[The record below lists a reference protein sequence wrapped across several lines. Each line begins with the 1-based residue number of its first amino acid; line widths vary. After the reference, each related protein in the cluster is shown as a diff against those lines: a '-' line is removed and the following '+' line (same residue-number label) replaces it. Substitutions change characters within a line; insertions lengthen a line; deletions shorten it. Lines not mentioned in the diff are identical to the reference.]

1 MAARRGR
8 NERPVVSTGFAFG
21 MNHGGF
27 PGRTCFLSGP
37 SSGINASAT
46 NCPAALPSAI
56 AGQGLDEPKESQMTP
71 SRRDFIA
78 RAGLAA
84 TAVAAGSLEP
94 LAADRPTKDDISL
107 AAWSINRSF
116 FVGKKW
122 KLLDLPRI
130 VRTEFAINGI
140 ELVNQFFENPMM
152 RYLQELKGNAVNH
165 GVKFVLIMVD
175 GEGDMIATDK
185 KERMQA
191 AIAHR
196 KWIDIASF
204 LGCHAIRCNLGG
216 NRTAD
221 WKADKD
227 LVSRAAESF
236 SNLLEYAKGANLNV
250 VLENHGGASS
260 DPDVMVAVMKAV
272 NNPNFGTL
280 PDFGNVNPGD
290 DHAAVLRK
298 IVPYAKGISVKA
310 SWQPDGTHNKAWDLE
325 KMIAICQES
334 GYHGFWGIESSYGLA
349 RRKPAEGAPPELPQ
363 SPDLIWDNEI
373 KGVRLTRDV
382 LERLVIKKT

>member
-1 MAARRGR
+1 
-8 NERPVVSTGFAFG
+8 
-21 MNHGGF
+21 
-27 PGRTCFLSGP
+27 
-37 SSGINASAT
+37 
-46 NCPAALPSAI
+46 
-56 AGQGLDEPKESQMTP
+56 MTQ
-71 SRRDFIA
+71 SRRDFLAGAAIA
-78 RAGLAA
+78 AA
-84 TAVAAGSLEP
+84 AAAAGALGTR
-94 LAADRPTKDDISL
+94 AADRPTKDDVSL

-130 VRTEFAINGI
+130 VRTEFNINGI

-152 RYLQELKGNAVNH
+152 RYLQELKSNADKQ

-196 KWIDIASF
+196 KWIDIASY

-216 NRTAD
+216 SRVTD
-221 WKADKD
+221 WKTDKD
-227 LVSRAAESF
+227 LVSRAVESF

-260 DPDVMVAVMKAV
+260 DPEVMVAVMKAV

-290 DHAAVLRK
+290 DNAEVLRK
-298 IVPYAKGISVKA
+298 ILPYAKGISVKA
-310 SWQPDGTHNKAWDLE
+310 SWQLDGTHNKAWDLE
-325 KMIAICQES
+325 KMIGICQDA
-334 GYHGFWGIESSYGLA
+334 GYHGFWGIESNYGA
-349 RRKPAEGAPPELPQ
+349 PRRKPAEGAPAEPPPSPEV
-363 SPDLIWDNEI
+363 IWENEL
-373 KGVRLTRDV
+373 KGIRLTKEV
-382 LERLVIKKT
+382 LDRLVMKKA

>member
-1 MAARRGR
+1 
-8 NERPVVSTGFAFG
+8 
-21 MNHGGF
+21 
-27 PGRTCFLSGP
+27 
-37 SSGINASAT
+37 
-46 NCPAALPSAI
+46 
-56 AGQGLDEPKESQMTP
+56 MTQ
-71 SRRDFIA
+71 SRRDFL
-78 RAGLAA
+78 AGAA
-84 TAVAAGSLEP
+84 MVTAAAGVLGTR
-94 LAADRPTKDDISL
+94 AADRPTKDDISL

-130 VRTEFAINGI
+130 VRTEFNINGI

-152 RYLQELKGNAVNH
+152 RYLQELKGNAEKQ

-196 KWIDIASF
+196 KWIDIANY

-216 NRTAD
+216 SRVTD
-221 WKADKD
+221 WKTDKD
-227 LVSRAAESF
+227 LVSRAVESF
-236 SNLLEYAKGANLNV
+236 SHLLEYAKGANLNV

-260 DPDVMVAVMKAV
+260 DPEVMVAVMKAI

-290 DHAAVLRK
+290 DNAEVLRK
-298 IVPYAKGISVKA
+298 ILPYAKGISVKA
-310 SWQPDGTHNKAWDLE
+310 SWQPDGTHSKAWDLE
-325 KMIAICQES
+325 RMISICRDA
-334 GYHGFWGIESSYGLA
+334 GYHGFWGIESNYGLP
-349 RRKPAEGAPPELPQ
+349 RRKPAEGAPAEPPPPPEV
-363 SPDLIWDNEI
+363 IWENEL
-373 KGVRLTRDV
+373 KGIRLTQEV
-382 LERLVIKKT
+382 LDRLVIKKA